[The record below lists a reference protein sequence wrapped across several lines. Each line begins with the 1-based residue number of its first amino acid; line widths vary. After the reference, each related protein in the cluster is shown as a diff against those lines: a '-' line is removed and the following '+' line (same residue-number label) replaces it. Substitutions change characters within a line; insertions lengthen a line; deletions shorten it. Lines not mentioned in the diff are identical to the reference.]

1 MPRKKKNWEL
11 EYGNIHNNPEQFYY
25 KFGDIT
31 LLSEN
36 LFQTPKII
44 KNRVLLEDVVKKI
57 DGWVNDNKIKVK
69 KRMEWVDLINPITDI
84 LSISKKHRKELF
96 SDYKETQIAKLTQSI
111 KAIEKAEKNLV
122 NDDVRLFHLSEPLK
136 NQRLI
141 YEVVLKTLMKR
152 QTGEHQLLYDLLMPV
167 VDRLKEIGESN
178 YRIKKV
184 IDELMMVFNYD
195 GESVGQSILKYKS
208 KPYFPQKII
217 DLINQSKNQPLHQAL
232 KKYLD
237 SI

>member
-44 KNRVLLEDVVKKI
+44 KNRVLREDVVKKI
-57 DGWVNDNKIKVK
+57 EGWVNDNKIKVK
-69 KRMEWVDLINPITDI
+69 KRMEWVYLINPITDI

-111 KAIEKAEKNLV
+111 KAIEKAEKNLF

-141 YEVVLKTLMKR
+141 YEVVLKTLIKR

-217 DLINQSKNQPLHQAL
+217 DLINQSKNQPLHQSL

>member
-69 KRMEWVDLINPITDI
+69 KRMEWVYLINPITDI

-111 KAIEKAEKNLV
+111 KAIEKAEKNLF

-141 YEVVLKTLMKR
+141 YEVVLKTLIKR

-217 DLINQSKNQPLHQAL
+217 DLINQSKNQPLHQSL

>member
-111 KAIEKAEKNLV
+111 KAIEKAEKNLF

-141 YEVVLKTLMKR
+141 YEVVLKTLIKR

-217 DLINQSKNQPLHQAL
+217 DLINQSKNQPLHQSL

>member
-111 KAIEKAEKNLV
+111 KAIEKAENNLV

>member
-1 MPRKKKNWEL
+1 MS
-11 EYGNIHNNPEQFYY
+11 Q
-25 KFGDIT
+25 
-31 LLSEN
+31 
-36 LFQTPKII
+36 
-44 KNRVLLEDVVKKI
+44 
-57 DGWVNDNKIKVK
+57 
-69 KRMEWVDLINPITDI
+69 
-84 LSISKKHRKELF
+84 
-96 SDYKETQIAKLTQSI
+96 LTQSI

-136 NQRLI
+136 TKRLI

-195 GESVGQSILKYKS
+195 GESVGQSILKYK
-208 KPYFPQKII
+208 K
-217 DLINQSKNQPLHQAL
+217 
-232 KKYLD
+232 
-237 SI
+237 

>member
-1 MPRKKKNWEL
+1 M
-11 EYGNIHNNPEQFYY
+11 
-25 KFGDIT
+25 
-31 LLSEN
+31 
-36 LFQTPKII
+36 
-44 KNRVLLEDVVKKI
+44 VKKI